1 MTKKKS
7 EKGKGSIL
15 ASTFRN
21 VAKDEKQKLVACR
34 ETWRWSYI
42 IFFQV
47 YFWPTAVWLQF
58 LFYGCDWVPL
68 VESSRVL
75 SFAEPLRWRTPL
87 PPMPPPS
94 ARSPHSHLSP
104 PPSDRLEFWR
114 VGVPWGRP
122 FFSSGKGSG
131 ERESEAT
138 YIIHVTA
145 STGLKS
151 VIYGPDLQL
160 EPVNATAFWD
170 HEFEVKTTASWNQH
184 EIINKCIIAFCC
196 TLTTKEHTFVSE
208 YWTKNII
215 L

>member
-1 MTKKKS
+1 MTKNKKGK
-7 EKGKGSIL
+7 EKGSIL

-21 VAKDEKQKLVACR
+21 DAKDEKKRLVACR
-34 ETWRWSYI
+34 DTWTWSYI

-47 YFWPTAVWLQF
+47 YFRPPVVWLHF

-68 VESSRVL
+68 VESNRVL

-131 ERESEAT
+131 KQESDTT
-138 YIIHVTA
+138 YIIHVKV
-145 STGLKS
+145 SIGLKS
-151 VIYGPDLQL
+151 IKYRLDLQL
-160 EPVNATAFWD
+160 RPENVTAF
-170 HEFEVKTTASWNQH
+170 
-184 EIINKCIIAFCC
+184 
-196 TLTTKEHTFVSE
+196 
-208 YWTKNII
+208 
-215 L
+215 

>member
-1 MTKKKS
+1 MAKKEK

-15 ASTFRN
+15 ASTFRK
-21 VAKDEKQKLVACR
+21 VAKEEKEKLMAWR
-34 ETWRWSYI
+34 DTWRWSYI

-47 YFWPTAVWLQF
+47 YFWPPAVWLHF

-122 FFSSGKGSG
+122 FFSSGKGS
-131 ERESEAT
+131 EEPQSEAT
-138 YIIHVTA
+138 YTTRVTA

-151 VIYGPDLQL
+151 VKDRQDLQL
-160 EPVNATAFWD
+160 GPEM
-170 HEFEVKTTASWNQH
+170 
-184 EIINKCIIAFCC
+184 
-196 TLTTKEHTFVSE
+196 
-208 YWTKNII
+208 
-215 L
+215 

>member
-1 MTKKKS
+1 MTKKEK

-21 VAKDEKQKLVACR
+21 VATDKKEKLVACR
-34 ETWRWSYI
+34 DTWRWSYI

-47 YFWPTAVWLQF
+47 YFWPPAAWLHF

-68 VESSRVL
+68 VESNRVL

-131 ERESEAT
+131 EQESDAT
-138 YIIHVTA
+138 YMKHVTA
-145 STGLKS
+145 SPGLKS
-151 VIYGPDLQL
+151 VKYREELPPGTENVTPFL
-160 EPVNATAFWD
+160 D
-170 HEFEVKTTASWNQH
+170 HWSEGNTTAVWTSIKSSMN
-184 EIINKCIIAFCC
+184 AFMLC
-196 TLTTKEHTFVSE
+196 LA
-208 YWTKNII
+208 

>member
-1 MTKKKS
+1 MTKKEK
-7 EKGKGSIL
+7 EKGKGSIF
-15 ASTFRN
+15 ASAFRK
-21 VAKDEKQKLVACR
+21 VTKDEKKTLVACR
-34 ETWRWSYI
+34 NTWRWSDI
-42 IFFQV
+42 IFFLV
-47 YFWPTAVWLQF
+47 CFWPPAVWLHF

-131 ERESEAT
+131 ERESEVT

-151 VIYGPDLQL
+151 VKYRQDGQLGP
-160 EPVNATAFWD
+160 ENVTAFWD
-170 HEFEVKTTASWNQH
+170 HWFEGKTTAS
-184 EIINKCIIAFCC
+184 
-196 TLTTKEHTFVSE
+196 
-208 YWTKNII
+208 
-215 L
+215 